1 MSAPK
6 EKISLFLSDLIFVN
20 LAWSVYYYIRIES
33 GWMPYATSAEFLIPL
48 LVIYFYWLIVFSFAG
63 LYQHWFVRS
72 RFDEF
77 TAVVK
82 AVSIG
87 CFILFF
93 VIFIDDTLRNT
104 KAISRFVILIYWA
117 LMIGFVGFGRIVI
130 RTIQIGLLDKG
141 IGKRNSIIIGN
152 GQRARDLFNL
162 VSKYPQLGYNILG
175 FVGINSSSSHPPQ
188 REGKSERTNH
198 LLGMLDEIPEIIDK
212 NDVTEV
218 LMALETKEKD
228 KLVEVIRYCQNDK
241 VHMKI
246 MPDTYEIVSGMVK
259 TNQIYGVPLI
269 EVMPEILPH
278 GAKLFK
284 RILDVSIA
292 VFILVFFFPLW
303 LLIALMI
310 KLTSRGPVFYTQQ
323 RVGRNGKVF
332 TLYKF
337 RSMIENAEEYG
348 TDWTG
353 ERDPRITLVGRL
365 IRKLYIDEIPQMI
378 NILRNEMSLV
388 GPRPERPHLVEKLK
402 EEFPYYYKRLS
413 IKPGITGWAQIKHK
427 YDSSVEDVR
436 LKLQYDFYYIENMS
450 LKLDFKIMVNT
461 LIVILLMKGH

>member
-1 MSAPK
+1 
-6 EKISLFLSDLIFVN
+6 
-20 LAWSVYYYIRIES
+20 
-33 GWMPYATSAEFLIPL
+33 MPYATSAEFLIPL

-93 VIFIDDTLRNT
+93 VIFIDDALKDT

-117 LMIGFVGFGRIVI
+117 LMIGFVGFGRVVI
-130 RTIQIGLLDKG
+130 RTVQIGLLDKG
-141 IGKRNSIIIGN
+141 IGKRNTIVIGN
-152 GQRARDLFNL
+152 GQKANDLYNL
-162 VSKYPQLGYNILG
+162 VEKYPQLGYNILG
-175 FVGINSSSSHPPQ
+175 FVGVNSSLSHPPQ
-188 REGKSERTNH
+188 RGGEESSQYSPQSERKGKSGKTTHH
-198 LLGMLDEIPEIIDK
+198 LGKLSEVPKIIDE
-212 NDVTEV
+212 NNVSEV
-218 LMALETKEKD
+218 LIALETKEKD
-228 KLVEVIRYCQNDK
+228 KLVEVIRYCQNDR

-269 EVMPEILPH
+269 EVMPEIMPQ

-284 RILDVSIA
+284 RILDVSIG
-292 VFILVFFFPLW
+292 VFVLAFFFPLW

-310 KLTSRGPVFYTQQ
+310 KLTSKGPVFYTQQ

-348 TDWTG
+348 PDWTG
-353 ERDPRITLVGRL
+353 ERDPRITLIGRL
-365 IRKLYIDEIPQMI
+365 IRRFYIDEVPQMI

-402 EEFPYYYKRLS
+402 KEFPYYYKRLG

-450 LKLDFKIMVNT
+450 LKLDFKIMANT